1 MVVTAIKSAEIKN
14 INNNIEFGR
23 KRDDKNSKQTTAPTG
38 LSDGAKAVPV
48 VVLLAMSPMNATP
61 QTAQMLEQLNDKNT
75 VEMYSQLPQID
86 APNALEIAQV
96 PQKPAYNPPPRK
108 ADGTLL
114 APNVSKPERYINS
127 EKFQGLDGKNYYII
141 YNNAPKGYDPFEP
154 EYPEDEVYYVYIVP
168 ETYSN
173 NRKGTL
179 PPRVKAFINHNNEFI
194 GVGLEEEKYNNGWF
208 YKEVRLPEDVLGKI
222 MDIMLDI
229 DNPPY
234 KYNGKIKLIR
244 TESTEMEQNW
254 EY

>member
-1 MVVTAIKSAEIKN
+1 MVVTAIKSTEVKD

-23 KRDDKNSKQTTAPTG
+23 KRNNKNSQQSTTPTG
-38 LSDGAKAVPV
+38 LGEGAKAVPV
-48 VVLLAMSPMNATP
+48 MVLLAMNPMNATP
-61 QTAQMLEQLNDKNT
+61 QTAQMLAQLNDKNT

-114 APNVSKPERYINS
+114 APNVSSPERYINS

-141 YNNAPKGYDPFEP
+141 YINAGEGYNPLEP
-154 EYPEDEVYYVYIVP
+154 EYPKDEVYYVYIVP

-179 PPRVKAFINHNNEFI
+179 PPRVGAFINHNNEFI
-194 GVGLEEEKYNNGWF
+194 GVGLEEEIYYDGWVF
-208 YKEVRLPEDVLGKI
+208 KEVRLPEDVLGKI

-244 TESTEMEQNW
+244 TNSLELNNNW
-254 EY
+254 Y

>member
-1 MVVTAIKSAEIKN
+1 MFRM
-14 INNNIEFGR
+14 IENREFCR
-23 KRDDKNSKQTTAPTG
+23 KRDNGNSNQKAVVTG
-38 LSDGAKAVPV
+38 LSNCAKAVPV
-48 VVLLAMSPMNATP
+48 VVLLAMSPMNATS
-61 QTAQMLEQLNDKNT
+61 QTAQMLAQLNDKNT

-141 YNNAPKGYDPFEP
+141 YNNAGKGYDPFEP
-154 EYPEDEVYYVYIVP
+154 EYPEDEVYYGYIVP

-208 YKEVRLPEDVLGKI
+208 YKEVRLPEDVLTKI
-222 MDIMLDI
+222 MRIMLNDES
-229 DNPPY
+229 PY
-234 KYNGKIKLIR
+234 KYNGKIDLIE
-244 TESTEMEQNW
+244 TNSLELNNNW
-254 EY
+254 YYNK